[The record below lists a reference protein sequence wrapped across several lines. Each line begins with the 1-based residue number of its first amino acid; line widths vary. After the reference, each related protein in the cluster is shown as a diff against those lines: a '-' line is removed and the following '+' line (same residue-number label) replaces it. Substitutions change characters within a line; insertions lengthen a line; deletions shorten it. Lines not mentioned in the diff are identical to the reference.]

1 MLKIE
6 NVSMAIE
13 YLHTLKRG
21 MDSIHAM
28 SLFFLFSFF
37 IAVDIFPDSSLAK
50 HVCL

>member
-13 YLHTLKRG
+13 YLHTPKRG

-28 SLFFLFSFF
+28 SLFFLSFF
-37 IAVDIFPDSSLAK
+37 IAMDIFPDSPLAK